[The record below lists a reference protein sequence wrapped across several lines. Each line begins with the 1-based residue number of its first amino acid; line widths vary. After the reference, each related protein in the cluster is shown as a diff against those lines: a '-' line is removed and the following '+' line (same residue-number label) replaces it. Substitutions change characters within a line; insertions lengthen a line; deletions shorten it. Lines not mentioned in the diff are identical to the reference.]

1 MRYVVCGADGQLAGR
16 VAENALVNAPAG
28 SKFTFTVYKMER
40 VPKEKKDRW
49 EKAGVRVVEAN
60 YDDVEG
66 MVRAFEGGNR
76 IYIVSALQIG
86 ETRVRQHK
94 NAIDAAIRAGIEH
107 ITYSSFVGAT
117 DPAYADVYVTPDHT
131 KTEEYL
137 KSVGIPYTACRN
149 NLYMENWLTLWPMLA
164 RMSGNVFHSASGDGK
179 ATFIHK
185 DDAAAAAAACLLG
198 KGKDYTAY
206 NICGPEPV
214 SVRDLCALVNKESGL
229 GLTYSADD
237 EDAFFAWTSSLGI
250 PKVIE
255 GDFSKAPVPFCAMDG
270 YTNEL
275 AVKTG
280 LMNVPSHAV
289 EELTGRKAMSAA
301 EVAPLYK
308 AMWAADV
315 DNWLKIK

>member
-28 SKFTFTVYKMER
+28 SDFTFTVYKMER
-40 VPKEKKDRW
+40 VPQEKKDRW

-66 MVRAFEGGNR
+66 MVQAFEGGDR

-86 ETRVRQHK
+86 ATRVQQHK
-94 NAIDAAIRAGIEH
+94 NAIDAAIRAGIKH
-107 ITYSSFVGAT
+107 ITYSSFIGAT
-117 DPAYADVYVTPDHT
+117 DPRYKDVYVTPDHT
-131 KTEEYL
+131 ATEEYL
-137 KSVGIPYTACRN
+137 KRVGIPYNACRN

-198 KGKDYTAY
+198 KGEDFKAY
-206 NICGPEPV
+206 NICGPEAI
-214 SVRDLCALVNKESGL
+214 SVRDLCGLVNQESGL
-229 GLTYSADD
+229 NLTYSADG

-270 YTNEL
+270 YTNEQ
-275 AVKTG
+275 AVASG
-280 LMNVPSHAV
+280 LMNVPSDDV
-289 EELTGRKAMSAA
+289 EFLTGHKAKRAA
-301 EVAPLYK
+301 EIAPLYK
-308 AMWAADV
+308 AMWSGDV